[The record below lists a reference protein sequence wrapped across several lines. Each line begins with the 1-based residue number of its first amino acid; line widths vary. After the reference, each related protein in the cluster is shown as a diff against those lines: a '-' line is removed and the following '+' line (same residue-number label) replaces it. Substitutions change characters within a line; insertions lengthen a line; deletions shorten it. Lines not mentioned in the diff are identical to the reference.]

1 MRFVELALSALG
13 PDRTASSSS
22 APTAI
27 TAAACG
33 CRADAEITGIE
44 LDLDHIRRVETI
56 AWAPIRPLA
65 CQRTSAAATSRAIP
79 ARTAT
84 RTGPSPGPR
93 GAAEQPAG
101 RFAVDPGHRRGLP
114 SNSRCFSVRVAPWF
128 RSRCL
133 TAYSR
138 GWLGHRHLM
147 AGFGNSDFEQGDSLG
162 NRSPESI
169 RVLDG
174 GGVPIVVE
182 KRNGVSSRW
191 IGDHQP

>member
-65 CQRTSAAATSRAIP
+65 CQRTSAAATSGPYRRGRPPGPGRARGRGARRSSRPAGLRWIP
-79 ARTAT
+79 VTAT
-84 RTGPSPGPR
+84 TS
-93 GAAEQPAG
+93 
-101 RFAVDPGHRRGLP
+101 

-138 GWLGHRHLM
+138 RLARPPSPHGW
-147 AGFGNSDFEQGDSLG
+147 
-162 NRSPESI
+162 I
-169 RVLDG
+169 R
-174 GGVPIVVE
+174 
-182 KRNGVSSRW
+182 
-191 IGDHQP
+191 